1 MVSPVAEQTAMVV
14 FCLFAVFAYIM
25 LLPVAAPAADTASGC
40 RPLKYE
46 NARMVVCR
54 YSLDGFEIAMHH
66 RDPEGEL
73 IGTFYRLGALA
84 GMDDLVFA
92 MNGGM
97 YSPSWDPVGLYV
109 EGGQTIK
116 RANTSDGYGNFHLK
130 PNGVFYIQKDPQT
143 SQLRAGVAVTEDF
156 LAAERET
163 VHATQSGPML
173 VINGRIHPIFK
184 HDSRSRKYRN
194 GIAASADGRTLH
206 VAISD
211 EAVTFYAFARLFKD
225 KIKVRN
231 ALFLDGGS
239 VPQMIGPGVSRASFA
254 PVGPVI
260 VVTERAKARASG
272 D

>member
-14 FCLFAVFAYIM
+14 FRLFAVFAYIM

-109 EGGQTIK
+109 EDGQTIK
-116 RANTSDGYGNFHLK
+116 RANTNDGYGNFHLK

-156 LAAERET
+156 LAADIET

-173 VINGRIHPIFK
+173 VIDGALHPRFLKDGTSK
-184 HDSRSRKYRN
+184 HRRN
-194 GIAASADGRTLH
+194 GVGVADDGRT
-206 VAISD
+206 VYFAISD
-211 EAVTFYAFARLFKD
+211 TPVNFHTFASLFRD
-225 KIKVRN
+225 HLGVN
-231 ALFLDGGS
+231 NGLYLDGAVSKLHAKDLDRSDRGLPMGPIIS
-239 VPQMIGPGVSRASFA
+239 VIDKR
-254 PVGPVI
+254 
-260 VVTERAKARASG
+260 
-272 D
+272 